1 MLSSTNIEINLSN
14 DIIII
19 SLLLLFRYNYRLF
32 NNINY
37 Y

>member
-19 SLLLLFRYNYRLF
+19 SLLLLFRYNYR

>member
-19 SLLLLFRYNYRLF
+19 SLLLLFQYNYRLF